1 MRVAHKCRSQQHTVQ
16 VYDLDTFKV
25 THASKYPGPVTSLG
39 ISPDCGLLAVGQADG
54 QLSIRKHSKP
64 KLVPVEAGKPHCI
77 TWPPKCA
84 ASQLSSCLHAV
95 YHVGVPHWWTT
106 FSIASSLEDL
116 MSQMLNV
123 ADVYVGYITQKGLKS
138 VDHAFV

>member
-1 MRVAHKCRSQQHTVQ
+1 MHAAQNFISQQHMVQ

-64 KLVPVEAGKPHCI
+64 KLVPVEAGKPHCT
-77 TWPPKCA
+77 TWPLKCA
-84 ASQLSSCLHAV
+84 ASQRVILSAVLH
-95 YHVGVPHWWTT
+95 WCTT
-106 FSIASSLEDL
+106 LALQAAL
-116 MSQMLNV
+116 RN
-123 ADVYVGYITQKGLKS
+123 
-138 VDHAFV
+138 

>member
-1 MRVAHKCRSQQHTVQ
+1 MHVAQKCRSQHYIVQ

-64 KLVPVEAGKPHCI
+64 KLVPVEVGKPHCT
-77 TWPPKCA
+77 TWPPKRA
-84 ASQLSSCLHAV
+84 ASQHVILPACCLPRWCTTLL
-95 YHVGVPHWWTT
+95 YHIGVPCSALQAALRT
-106 FSIASSLEDL
+106 
-116 MSQMLNV
+116 
-123 ADVYVGYITQKGLKS
+123 
-138 VDHAFV
+138 

>member
-1 MRVAHKCRSQQHTVQ
+1 MAQ

-64 KLVPVEAGKPHCI
+64 KLVPVEAGEPPCTTWPLNCAPSHRVIMSACCLPRWCI
-77 TWPPKCA
+77 T
-84 ASQLSSCLHAV
+84 LV
-95 YHVGVPHWWTT
+95 YH
-106 FSIASSLEDL
+106 IASSLEEL

-123 ADVYVGYITQKGLKS
+123 ADVYNSRMT
-138 VDHAFV
+138 